1 MYTHYFINA
10 KKLMETLASTNQ
22 KIGGN
27 VTNSFKVLLLV
38 NRGGF
43 EIWFQL
49 LLTLVF
55 IFHFLTMSRMLENQA
70 WWKVKVCVCMLSCF
84 SYVQLFATLW
94 TVAWQASLSMGFSR
108 QEFWSRLHDLFQGI
122 FPTHSCL

>member
-43 EIWFQL
+43 EI
-49 LLTLVF
+49 
-55 IFHFLTMSRMLENQA
+55 
-70 WWKVKVCVCMLSCF
+70 
-84 SYVQLFATLW
+84 
-94 TVAWQASLSMGFSR
+94 
-108 QEFWSRLHDLFQGI
+108 
-122 FPTHSCL
+122 